1 MNATERRKL
10 TAATE
15 RAQRDKVRAEESLA
29 KRDDLAADLAD
40 KGASYADLAEVLGI
54 TQDGVTYV
62 LRKVR
67 RARASAD

>member
-1 MNATERRKL
+1 MNATDRRKL
-10 TAATE
+10 TTATE
-15 RAQRDKVRAEESLA
+15 RAQRDKVKAEESLA

-67 RARASAD
+67 RAREGN

>member
-1 MNATERRKL
+1 MNAAERKKL

-15 RAQRDKVRAEESLA
+15 RAQRDKVKAEESLA
-29 KRDDLAADLAD
+29 KRDDLAATLAD

-67 RARASAD
+67 RSRTA